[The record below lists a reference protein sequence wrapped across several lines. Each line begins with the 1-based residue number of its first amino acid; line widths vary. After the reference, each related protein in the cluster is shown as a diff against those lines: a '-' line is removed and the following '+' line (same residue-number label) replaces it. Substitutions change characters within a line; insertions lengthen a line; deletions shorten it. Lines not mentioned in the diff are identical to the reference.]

1 MDATNR
7 QNNQTSNK
15 PKRIEFEDFFNKNS
29 QLFQIIGL
37 KNAKEILRAV
47 WDARNEEILMMEDRY
62 QDKIQHLEDQVL
74 KYRID
79 FEKKYEREVAKH
91 KEVEKSEREQMD
103 NQISMLKS
111 QHKEDIFDLKAEQ
124 KDRIEE
130 FKKNFATLENKY
142 LELKEE
148 YRVEKDIWSTGML
161 ERDHDIKNLTETLGK
176 SQEALQKLKD
186 KFVVTQDESK
196 ENKVVIEEMI
206 QQNISLNR
214 KLEGLEKSYKSVEKA
229 LSVELQNR
237 KRLDDY
243 IEKLELN
250 VENRTNSV
258 DLLTKKYESQIHW
271 LKSEVQRLEEAIAK
285 ANSYSKKYK
294 EMNSRLSHEL
304 MKAEQAVDQNTQ
316 SYFQFLKYP
325 SSSSE
330 SSFSI
335 IGMIVPALG

>member
-1 MDATNR
+1 MDATKGHNK
-7 QNNQTSNK
+7 NSKQTNHK
-15 PKRIEFEDFFNKNS
+15 TIEFEDFFNSNS
-29 QLFQIIGL
+29 QLFQLIGL

-47 WDARNEEILMMEDRY
+47 WEARNDEILAMEDRY

-79 FEKKYEREVAKH
+79 FEKKYEREAAKH
-91 KEVEKSEREQMD
+91 KEVLRSEREQME
-103 NQISMLKS
+103 NQVSMLKS
-111 QHKEDIFDLKAEQ
+111 QQKEDIFELKSEQ
-124 KDRIEE
+124 KVSIDK
-130 FKKNFATLENKY
+130 FKKDFEMLETKY
-142 LELKEE
+142 LDLKEE
-148 YRVEKDIWSTGML
+148 YRVEKDIWATGML

-176 SQEALQKLKD
+176 SQDTLMKLKE
-186 KFVVTQDESK
+186 KFVETQDESK

-214 KLEGLEKSYKSVEKA
+214 KLEGLEKSYKSIEKA

-271 LKSEVQRLEEAIAK
+271 LKSEVKRLEEAMEK

-304 MKAEQAVDQNTQ
+304 MKAEQAVNQNNSQ
-316 SYFQFLKYP
+316 SYF
-325 SSSSE
+325 
-330 SSFSI
+330 
-335 IGMIVPALG
+335 